1 MNDLSTKIFEAT
13 HDNKAVHLTEQ
24 EQASLATL
32 LGKGCQAQTKRRL
45 AHKLSL
51 PLYMYRDY
59 GIYRR
64 VSFDNGQAEYC
75 AGQSYTDEVRTVREL
90 ILNN

>member
-1 MNDLSTKIFEAT
+1 MSDLSTRIFEAT
-13 HDNKAVHLTEQ
+13 YKNKTVHLTEQ
-24 EQASLATL
+24 EQASLAAL
-32 LGKGCQAQTKRRL
+32 LGKRCSAQTKQRL

-51 PLYMYRDY
+51 PLYIYTDY

-75 AGQSYTDEVRTVREL
+75 AGQSYTDEIRTLREL
-90 ILNN
+90 ILNT